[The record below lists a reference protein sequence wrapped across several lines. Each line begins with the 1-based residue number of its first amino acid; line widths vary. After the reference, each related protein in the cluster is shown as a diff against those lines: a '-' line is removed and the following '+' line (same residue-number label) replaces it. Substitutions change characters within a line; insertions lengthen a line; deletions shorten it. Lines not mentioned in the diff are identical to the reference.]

1 MSEGNLIPV
10 QMGIQR
16 SHRVFISPFAI
27 SPFAAIAIQSARLT
41 SGNAMPHWYDGRLHP
56 TDTVPIAPD
65 DPALLFG
72 ATVFTTLR
80 VYGRSLMHPL
90 TRWAAHCDRLQSS
103 IMTLGW
109 VLPDWSILTKG
120 ATSLSDRYPVLRI
133 TLFPDGREWITGRSL
148 PANLSQQQQQGI
160 TAWVVCEPTNHPS
173 MPQLQ
178 RSLPLLKT
186 GNYLAPW
193 LARQQAQRHDAQEA
207 ILVNDGGHWL
217 ETSTGNLWGWGL
229 GQYWTPPLSD
239 GILPGLAR
247 SHLISQLNCQN
258 EKVSEVS
265 WSAAMV
271 DRLDAIAYCNSVV
284 EVVPI
289 RQVVTAET
297 VIQYDAQHPALDR
310 LKQAIVCP
318 NP

>member
-1 MSEGNLIPV
+1 M
-10 QMGIQR
+10 
-16 SHRVFISPFAI
+16 
-27 SPFAAIAIQSARLT
+27 T
-41 SGNAMPHWYDGRLHP
+41 YWYNGRLHR
-56 TDTVPIAPD
+56 TETLPIAQD

-80 VYGRSLMHPL
+80 VYGRSLTHPL
-90 TRWAAHCDRLQSS
+90 TRWVGHYDRLQSS
-103 IMTLGW
+103 LGALGW
-109 VLPDWSILTKG
+109 VMPDWDAVTNG
-120 ATSLSDRYPVLRI
+120 VMQLSDRYPVLRI

-148 PANLSQQQQQGI
+148 PPDLADWQQQGI
-160 TAWVVCEPTNHPS
+160 TAWVCAADVHPLMPTVG
-173 MPQLQ
+173 

-217 ETSTGNLWGWGL
+217 ETSTGNLWGWGQ
-229 GQYWTPPLSD
+229 GQYWTPTLSD

-271 DRLDAIAYCNSVV
+271 DQLDAIAYCNSVV

-289 RQVVTAET
+289 RQVCASET
-297 VIQYDAQHPALDR
+297 VMTYDPAHPALDR